1 MAMNILPF
9 EGKALPA
16 YLKNVNREA
25 LNDELV
31 SSGAGFP
38 VISIKGKTFAIVR
51 GGEREILPNPKDPD
65 SPATSID
72 VVILKA
78 NKGVSK
84 IYYPKR
90 YEEGDD
96 SKPTCYSLDGIT
108 PEADAPELQSPKCAT
123 CRHNEWGSR
132 ITEAGKKGKACQDG
146 KRLAVTTPDQLNEP
160 YLIRVPPASLAPLT
174 EYAQFLAKRGV
185 KYNMVVTKI
194 TFDADAATPKLMF
207 KAVGLLDE
215 NSYAQVQEALKM
227 DVVDMIVGAI
237 KGANGFE
244 EAPAP
249 AVAAPAA
256 ATPAAATPAAAPAA
270 PAPVKPE
277 AAAAAAQKA
286 IATAAQGKP
295 APKFV
300 APTPAPAP
308 VAAAAPAVQVAEP
321 EIEVDLDNLSF
332 DD

>member
-1 MAMNILPF
+1 MATNILPF
-9 EGKALPA
+9 EGKQLPA
-16 YLKNVNREA
+16 YLKGVDPTS

-84 IYYPKR
+84 IYYAKR

-96 SKPTCYSLDGIT
+96 SKPTCYSSDGIT
-108 PEADAPELQSPKCAT
+108 PNADSTEIQSPKCAT
-123 CRHNEWGSR
+123 CKQNVWGAR
-132 ITEAGKKGKACQDG
+132 ISDQGKKTKACADG

-160 YLIRVPPASLAPLT
+160 YLLRVPPASLAGLT

-194 TFDADAATPKLMF
+194 SFDADAATPKLMY

-215 NSYAQVQEALKM
+215 AGYASVQEALKM
-227 DVVDMIVGAI
+227 DVVDMILGT
-237 KGANGFE
+237 KNDFE

-249 AVAAPAA
+249 TVEAAKTT
-256 ATPAAATPAAAPAA
+256 ATKAI
-270 PAPVKPE
+270 E
-277 AAAAAAQKA
+277 AAAAKPEPV
-286 IATAAQGKP
+286 KP
-295 APKFV
+295 AV
-300 APTPAPAP
+300 AP
-308 VAAAAPAVQVAEP
+308 VAAAKPAAAPVPVAEP
-321 EIEVDLDNLSF
+321 EIEVNLDNLSF

>member
-1 MAMNILPF
+1 MATNILPF
-9 EGKALPA
+9 ESKTLPA
-16 YLKNVNREA
+16 HLKNLNKAA
-25 LNDELV
+25 LNDDLV

-38 VISIKGKTFAIVR
+38 VISIKGKVFAIVR

-78 NKGVSK
+78 NSGMAK

-96 SKPTCYSLDGIT
+96 GKPLCYSNDGIT
-108 PEADAPELQSPKCAT
+108 PAADATEQQSPKCMT
-123 CRHNEWGSR
+123 CKWNEWGSR
-132 ITEAGKKGKACQDG
+132 ITEAGKKTKACADG

-160 YLIRVPPASLAPLT
+160 YLMRVPPASLSGLT

-215 NSYAQVQEALKM
+215 AGYAQVEEALKM
-227 DVVDMIVGAI
+227 DVVEMIVGVRAD
-237 KGANGFE
+237 GGFE
-244 EAPAP
+244 QAPAT
-249 AVAAPAA
+249 AT
-256 ATPAAATPAAAPAA
+256 ATPALAPVEAKAVAKKAIETAQAHKPVEPKVAPVAKPAA
-270 PAPVKPE
+270 PVE
-277 AAAAAAQKA
+277 V
-286 IATAAQGKP
+286 T
-295 APKFV
+295 
-300 APTPAPAP
+300 
-308 VAAAAPAVQVAEP
+308 EP
-321 EIEVDLDNLSF
+321 EVEVNLDNLNF

>member
-1 MAMNILPF
+1 MATNILPF
-9 EGKALPA
+9 EGKTLPA
-16 YLKNVNREA
+16 YLKTVNKDA

-78 NKGVSK
+78 NKGTSK
-84 IYYPKR
+84 IYYNKK

-96 SKPTCYSLDGIT
+96 SKPTCYSTDGIT
-108 PEADAPELQSPKCAT
+108 PNADAQEIQSPKCMT
-123 CRHNEWGSR
+123 CKWNEWGSR
-132 ITEAGKKGKACQDG
+132 ISDTGKKGKACADA

-160 YLIRVPPASLAPLT
+160 YLIRVPPASLAGLT

-194 TFDADAATPKLMF
+194 SFDADAATPKLMY

-215 NSYAQVQEALKM
+215 AGYAAVQEALKL
-227 DVVDMIVGAI
+227 DVVEMILGT
-237 KGANGFE
+237 KSDFE
-244 EAPAP
+244 EAPATT
-249 AVAAPAA
+249 VEAAKTTATKAIETAAAKPAA
-256 ATPAAATPAAAPAA
+256 
-270 PAPVKPE
+270 
-277 AAAAAAQKA
+277 
-286 IATAAQGKP
+286 
-295 APKFV
+295 
-300 APTPAPAP
+300 APAP
-308 VAAAAPAVQVAEP
+308 VAAVKPATAPPVQVAEPP

>member
-1 MAMNILPF
+1 MATNILPF
-9 EGKALPA
+9 EGKTLPA
-16 YLKNVNREA
+16 YLKNVDKTA
-25 LNDELV
+25 PLNDDLV

-78 NKGVSK
+78 NKGMAK

-96 SKPTCYSLDGIT
+96 SKPVCYSNDGIT
-108 PEADAPELQSPKCAT
+108 PALDVEEQQSPKCAT
-123 CRHNEWGSR
+123 CKRNVWGAR
-132 ITEAGKKGKACQDG
+132 ITDQGKKAKECQDG

-160 YLIRVPPASLAPLT
+160 YLIRVPPASLSNLT

-194 TFDADAATPKLMF
+194 TFDADVATPKLMF
-207 KAVGLLDE
+207 KAIGLLDE
-215 NSYAQVQEALKM
+215 TGYGQVQEALKL
-227 DVVDMIVGAI
+227 DVVDKIVGAPVDASFEQPSQTTAATATATPTLAPVKAKAAAEQAI
-237 KGANGFE
+237 KA
-244 EAPAP
+244 AQATTPAP
-249 AVAAPAA
+249 A
-256 ATPAAATPAAAPAA
+256 
-270 PAPVKPE
+270 
-277 AAAAAAQKA
+277 
-286 IATAAQGKP
+286 ATA
-295 APKFV
+295 KF
-300 APTPAPAP
+300 AAAP
-308 VAAAAPAVQVAEP
+308 VAAAAPEQIEEP
-321 EIEVDLDNLSF
+321 EVEVNLDNLSF